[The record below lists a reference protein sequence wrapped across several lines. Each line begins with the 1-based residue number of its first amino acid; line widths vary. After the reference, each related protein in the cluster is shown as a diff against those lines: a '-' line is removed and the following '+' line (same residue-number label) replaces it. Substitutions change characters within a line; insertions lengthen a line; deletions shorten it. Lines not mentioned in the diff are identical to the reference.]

1 MKLKLILTDHEPFAY
16 DVPGTDLGNKYKA
29 EKPLE
34 SYDED
39 CKLSID
45 YLQSLPTCTGR
56 IGATGMC
63 LGGHIAL
70 RAAFDPRVQAAVT
83 FFGTDIH
90 SSTLGH
96 TSDASLHSMARI
108 QRGEVKGELLTI
120 FGSLDPHVP
129 PAGRDA
135 IRQALRDSNTFF
147 SFYEVAGAQH
157 AFVRDEFS
165 KGRYD
170 PAVTGIGMTMMLEL
184 FNRALKL
191 DLGAG
196 LTEEVQVENV
206 C

>member
-1 MKLKLILTDHEPFAY
+1 M
-16 DVPGTDLGNKYKA
+16 GNKYKA

-39 CKLSID
+39 CKLAID
-45 YLQSLPTCTGR
+45 YLTSLPTCTGK

-70 RAAFDPRVQAAVT
+70 RAAFDPRVKSAVT

-90 SSTLGH
+90 GNSLGF
-96 TSDASLHSMARI
+96 TKNEGLHSLSRI
-108 QRGEVKGELLTI
+108 KNGDLGGPSDTELITI

-129 PAGRDA
+129 PEGRDL
-135 IRQALRDSNTFF
+135 IRKTFRDAGAFVTFL
-147 SFYEVAGAQH
+147 EVAGAQH

-170 PAVTGIGMTMMLEL
+170 PAVTGIGLTMLYEL
-184 FNRALKL
+184 FHRTLAL
-191 DLGAG
+191 DLGEG
-196 LTEEVQVENV
+196 SVEPVKVDNV